1 MSGLTSAATGS
12 REFKMFDSFNHLDP
26 TTQSVIFTGINTFGT
41 RMNQIY
47 ADLATAVDALVP

>member
-1 MSGLTSAATGS
+1 MTNVVDRFIREEQGQDVVEYALLVAGIGL
-12 REFKMFDSFNHLDP
+12 
-26 TTQSVIFTGINTFGT
+26 VIFTGINTFGT